1 MLLRMLFLP
10 LLVVAHLAKAAPE
23 CTAPPQLQDN
33 EATHFCM
40 IDAFRIACLTRKGYD
55 VESANWSVPLSAYD
69 ECTIRGC
76 EQLMDEV
83 GDLSETLF
91 RMACDVAKVDRSG

>member
-1 MLLRMLFLP
+1 MFLRMLFL
-10 LLVVAHLAKAAPE
+10 LFLVVAPLAKAAPE

-40 IDAFRIACLTRKGYD
+40 IDAFRVACLTRKGYD